1 MEIFQVK
8 SERLSGT
15 NFKEI
20 YKIAFFH
27 YQKIKKG
34 TKRRPYVR
42 SAYFNKEKIFLEFF
56 WHHLHEKL
64 NYRDK
69 TRRVKYFSCA
79 IELIQNSKLN
89 PESKENVNR
98 RSEIFHRF
106 AGKTKNQDLFFVQI
120 KEDKRT
126 NQKWLVSIFPI
137 NK

>member
-1 MEIFQVK
+1 MEIFQTK
-8 SERLSGT
+8 TNKLSGT

-20 YKIAFFH
+20 YKTAFSF
-27 YQKIKKG
+27 YQKLKQK
-34 TKRRPYVR
+34 TKRRPYIR
-42 SAYFNKEKIFLEFF
+42 SAYFNKEKVFLEFF

-89 PESKENVNR
+89 PGSKENVNR

-106 AGKTKNQDLFFVQI
+106 AGRSKNGDLFFVQI

-126 NQKWLVSIFPI
+126 NQKWLVSIFPVD
-137 NK
+137 K